1 MPVQLWAEVEVSQK
15 PWTLPLFEG
24 TLGKEYCWE
33 LKRSISLRS
42 ASSSLG
48 DCGLPPE
55 VPNAQPTLE
64 GSTSFP
70 EKTTITYKCNEGF
83 VKIPGKPDS
92 VVCLSN
98 NQWSE
103 FIEFCNR
110 SCDVPTR
117 LLFASLKKDYNM
129 QNYFPV
135 GFTVEYEC
143 RPGYARDPSQ
153 SVKLTCLQNL
163 TWSKAAEFCKKKS
176 CPNPGE
182 LRNGDINITTGLFYG
197 SPIFFSCN
205 TGYRL
210 VGASSSYCTLF
221 DRTLKWS
228 EPLPE
233 CVEIYC
239 PEPTQIDNGY
249 IQEEH
254 EVYVYRQSITY
265 GCDKGFNLVGKSSIY
280 CTVKENEGEWSDLP
294 PQCIGTRA
302 LPTPQKPTTV
312 NIPTTRTPPTSQK
325 PTTITPTTVN
335 AADTRAPPTPQKPT
349 TVNAPDTE
357 VPPTPQKPTTVN
369 VPDTRFPTHQKPTTV
384 NIPASEAPLTSQKL
398 TTASNSTTKTPATA
412 QTSTISNALP
422 TKTSPAAQT
431 LLMANAFA
439 TQTTTTTQK
448 VSTTK
453 ASFTQRFPATRK
465 STTLHVPV
473 TQGLKSTKRFTS
485 ARITATQRPPVPKAT
500 TSFYTTRVTE
510 GKETSPSGQL
520 VLFSNVI

>member
-294 PQCIGTRA
+294 PQCIGKSSGSKPS
-302 LPTPQKPTTV
+302 PTAQKPTTV
-312 NIPTTRTPPTSQK
+312 SVPG
-325 PTTITPTTVN
+325 
-335 AADTRAPPTPQKPT
+335 TRAPPTPQKPT
-349 TVNAPDTE
+349 TVNIPATRAPPTPE
-357 VPPTPQKPTTVN
+357 KPTTTSVPGTKASSKPQKTTTVNIPATRASPTPQKPTIVN
-369 VPDTRFPTHQKPTTV
+369 
-384 NIPASEAPLTSQKL
+384 AP
-398 TTASNSTTKTPATA
+398 
-412 QTSTISNALP
+412 
-422 TKTSPAAQT
+422 
-431 LLMANAFA
+431 
-439 TQTTTTTQK
+439 
-448 VSTTK
+448 
-453 ASFTQRFPATRK
+453 
-465 STTLHVPV
+465 
-473 TQGLKSTKRFTS
+473 
-485 ARITATQRPPVPKAT
+485 ATQRPPVPKAT

-510 GKETSPSGQL
+510 GKETSPSGAVSLIYGFVAAAIIIGILIL
-520 VLFSNVI
+520 VKIFWDYGKSGAHMYNFDSFACDARSHWLSDLAKEELRRKCTHVHRILVVC

>member
-1 MPVQLWAEVEVSQK
+1 MSPARPSVLPAVLRLLSLLLLLQLPTPPGV
-15 PWTLPLFEG
+15 
-24 TLGKEYCWE
+24 
-33 LKRSISLRS
+33 R
-42 ASSSLG
+42 G

-83 VKIPGKPDS
+83 VKIPGKTDS

-117 LLFASLKKDYNM
+117 LLFASLKKDYNT

-135 GFTVEYEC
+135 GSTVEYEC

-265 GCDKGFNLVGKSSIY
+265 GCNKGFTLVGESSIY

-294 PQCIGTRA
+294 PQCIGKSSGSKPS
-302 LPTPQKPTTV
+302 PTAQKPTTV
-312 NIPTTRTPPTSQK
+312 SVPG
-325 PTTITPTTVN
+325 
-335 AADTRAPPTPQKPT
+335 TRAPPTPQKPT
-349 TVNAPDTE
+349 TVNIPATRA
-357 VPPTPQKPTTVN
+357 PPTPEKPTTTS
-369 VPDTRFPTHQKPTTV
+369 VP
-384 NIPASEAPLTSQKL
+384 
-398 TTASNSTTKTPATA
+398 
-412 QTSTISNALP
+412 
-422 TKTSPAAQT
+422 
-431 LLMANAFA
+431 
-439 TQTTTTTQK
+439 
-448 VSTTK
+448 
-453 ASFTQRFPATRK
+453 
-465 STTLHVPV
+465 
-473 TQGLKSTKRFTS
+473 
-485 ARITATQRPPVPKAT
+485 ATQRPPVPKAT

-510 GKETSPSGQL
+510 GKETSPSGAVSLIYGFVAAAIIIGILIL
-520 VLFSNVI
+520 VKIFWDYGKSGSYNTHENNKAVNVMFHNLSETDDTSEVRHSDKL

>member
-1 MPVQLWAEVEVSQK
+1 MSPARPSVLPAVLRLLSLLLLLQLTTPPGV
-15 PWTLPLFEG
+15 
-24 TLGKEYCWE
+24 
-33 LKRSISLRS
+33 R
-42 ASSSLG
+42 G

-265 GCDKGFNLVGKSSIY
+265 GCNKGFNLVGKSSIY

-294 PQCIGTRA
+294 PQCIGKSSGSKPS
-302 LPTPQKPTTV
+302 PTAQKPTTV
-312 NIPTTRTPPTSQK
+312 S
-325 PTTITPTTVN
+325 
-335 AADTRAPPTPQKPT
+335 
-349 TVNAPDTE
+349 
-357 VPPTPQKPTTVN
+357 VP
-369 VPDTRFPTHQKPTTV
+369 
-384 NIPASEAPLTSQKL
+384 
-398 TTASNSTTKTPATA
+398 
-412 QTSTISNALP
+412 
-422 TKTSPAAQT
+422 
-431 LLMANAFA
+431 
-439 TQTTTTTQK
+439 
-448 VSTTK
+448 
-453 ASFTQRFPATRK
+453 
-465 STTLHVPV
+465 
-473 TQGLKSTKRFTS
+473 
-485 ARITATQRPPVPKAT
+485 ATQRPPVPKAT

-510 GKETSPSGQL
+510 GKETSPSGAVSLIYGKFGSQTVKRNCRHCGMYNPYSWKRILPFNCLRKTIKMQCLWVPKRKWVNAFYQHVVWTPLGTRYVPVYSKSCSCSKVILRQL
-520 VLFSNVI
+520 QITRPINQVVLRAHCLRASF

>member
-1 MPVQLWAEVEVSQK
+1 MSPARPSVLPAVLRLLSL
-15 PWTLPLFEG
+15 LPLLLLLQLPTPPG
-24 TLGKEYCWE
+24 V
-33 LKRSISLRS
+33 R
-42 ASSSLG
+42 G

-70 EKTTITYKCNEGF
+70 EKTSITYKCKEGF

-103 FIEFCNR
+103 FTEFCNR

-135 GFTVEYEC
+135 GSTVEYEC
-143 RPGYARDPSQ
+143 RPGYTRDPSQ

-197 SPIFFSCN
+197 SPIFFSCD

-239 PEPTQIDNGY
+239 PEPVQIDNGY

-265 GCDKGFNLVGKSSIY
+265 GCNKGFTLVGKSSIY
-280 CTVKENEGEWSDLP
+280 CTVKENEGEWSDP
-294 PQCIGTRA
+294 PPECKGKSSGSKPS
-302 LPTPQKPTTV
+302 PTAQKPTTV
-312 NIPTTRTPPTSQK
+312 SVPG
-325 PTTITPTTVN
+325 
-335 AADTRAPPTPQKPT
+335 TRAPPTPQKPT
-349 TVNAPDTE
+349 TVNIPATGAPPTPQKPTTTS
-357 VPPTPQKPTTVN
+357 VPGTKASRTPQKTTTVNIPGTSAPPTPQKPTTVN
-369 VPDTRFPTHQKPTTV
+369 IPATGAPPTPQKPTT
-384 NIPASEAPLTSQKL
+384 TS
-398 TTASNSTTKTPATA
+398 
-412 QTSTISNALP
+412 
-422 TKTSPAAQT
+422 
-431 LLMANAFA
+431 
-439 TQTTTTTQK
+439 
-448 VSTTK
+448 
-453 ASFTQRFPATRK
+453 
-465 STTLHVPV
+465 VP
-473 TQGLKSTKRFTS
+473 
-485 ARITATQRPPVPKAT
+485 ATQRPPVPKAT
-500 TSFYTTRVTE
+500 TSFHTTRVTE
-510 GKETSPSGQL
+510 GKATSPSGAVSL
-520 VLFSNVI
+520 IYGFVAAAIIIGILILAKIFWDYGKSGSYNTHENNKAVNVMFHNLSETDDTSEVRHSDKL

>member
-1 MPVQLWAEVEVSQK
+1 MSPARPSVLPAVLRLLSLLLLLQLPTPPGV
-15 PWTLPLFEG
+15 
-24 TLGKEYCWE
+24 
-33 LKRSISLRS
+33 R
-42 ASSSLG
+42 G

-265 GCDKGFNLVGKSSIY
+265 GCNKGFNLVGKSSIY

-294 PQCIGTRA
+294 PQCIGKSSGSKPS
-302 LPTPQKPTTV
+302 PTAQKPTTV
-312 NIPTTRTPPTSQK
+312 SVPG
-325 PTTITPTTVN
+325 
-335 AADTRAPPTPQKPT
+335 TRAPPTPQKPT
-349 TVNAPDTE
+349 TVNIPATRA
-357 VPPTPQKPTTVN
+357 PPTPEKPTTTS
-369 VPDTRFPTHQKPTTV
+369 VP
-384 NIPASEAPLTSQKL
+384 
-398 TTASNSTTKTPATA
+398 
-412 QTSTISNALP
+412 
-422 TKTSPAAQT
+422 
-431 LLMANAFA
+431 
-439 TQTTTTTQK
+439 
-448 VSTTK
+448 
-453 ASFTQRFPATRK
+453 
-465 STTLHVPV
+465 
-473 TQGLKSTKRFTS
+473 
-485 ARITATQRPPVPKAT
+485 ATQRPPVPKAT

-510 GKETSPSGQL
+510 GKETSPSGAVSLIYGFVAAAIIIGILIL
-520 VLFSNVI
+520 VKIFWDYGKSGAHMYNFDSFACDARNHWLSDLAKEELRRKCTRVHRILVVC

>member
-294 PQCIGTRA
+294 PQCIGKSSGSKPS
-302 LPTPQKPTTV
+302 PTAQKPTTV
-312 NIPTTRTPPTSQK
+312 SVPG
-325 PTTITPTTVN
+325 
-335 AADTRAPPTPQKPT
+335 TRAPPTPQKPT
-349 TVNAPDTE
+349 TVNIPATRA
-357 VPPTPQKPTTVN
+357 PPTPEKPTTTS
-369 VPDTRFPTHQKPTTV
+369 VP
-384 NIPASEAPLTSQKL
+384 
-398 TTASNSTTKTPATA
+398 
-412 QTSTISNALP
+412 
-422 TKTSPAAQT
+422 
-431 LLMANAFA
+431 
-439 TQTTTTTQK
+439 
-448 VSTTK
+448 
-453 ASFTQRFPATRK
+453 
-465 STTLHVPV
+465 
-473 TQGLKSTKRFTS
+473 
-485 ARITATQRPPVPKAT
+485 ATQRPPVPKAT

-510 GKETSPSGQL
+510 GKETSPSGAVSLIYGFVAAAIIIGILIL
-520 VLFSNVI
+520 VKIFWDYGKSGLSVGDNH

>member
-1 MPVQLWAEVEVSQK
+1 MSSARPSVLPAVLRLLSLLLLLQLPTPPGV
-15 PWTLPLFEG
+15 
-24 TLGKEYCWE
+24 
-33 LKRSISLRS
+33 R
-42 ASSSLG
+42 G

-83 VKIPGKPDS
+83 VKIPGKTDS

-117 LLFASLKKDYNM
+117 LLFASLKKDYNT

-135 GFTVEYEC
+135 GSTVEYEC

-265 GCDKGFNLVGKSSIY
+265 GCNKGFTLVGESSIY

-294 PQCIGTRA
+294 PQCIGKSSGSKPS
-302 LPTPQKPTTV
+302 PTAQKPTTV
-312 NIPTTRTPPTSQK
+312 SVPG
-325 PTTITPTTVN
+325 
-335 AADTRAPPTPQKPT
+335 TRAPPTPQKPT
-349 TVNAPDTE
+349 TVNIPATRA
-357 VPPTPQKPTTVN
+357 PPTPEKPTTTS
-369 VPDTRFPTHQKPTTV
+369 VP
-384 NIPASEAPLTSQKL
+384 
-398 TTASNSTTKTPATA
+398 
-412 QTSTISNALP
+412 
-422 TKTSPAAQT
+422 
-431 LLMANAFA
+431 
-439 TQTTTTTQK
+439 
-448 VSTTK
+448 
-453 ASFTQRFPATRK
+453 
-465 STTLHVPV
+465 
-473 TQGLKSTKRFTS
+473 
-485 ARITATQRPPVPKAT
+485 ATQRPPVPKAT

-510 GKETSPSGQL
+510 GKETSPSGAVSLIYGFVAAAIIIGILIL
-520 VLFSNVI
+520 VKIFWDYGKSGSYNTHENNKAVNVMFHNLSETDDTSEVRHSDKL

>member
-1 MPVQLWAEVEVSQK
+1 MSPARPSVLPAVLRLLSLLLLLQLTTPPGV
-15 PWTLPLFEG
+15 
-24 TLGKEYCWE
+24 
-33 LKRSISLRS
+33 R
-42 ASSSLG
+42 G

-265 GCDKGFNLVGKSSIY
+265 GCNKGFNLVGKSSIY

-294 PQCIGTRA
+294 PQCIGKSSGSKPS
-302 LPTPQKPTTV
+302 PTAQKPTTV
-312 NIPTTRTPPTSQK
+312 S
-325 PTTITPTTVN
+325 
-335 AADTRAPPTPQKPT
+335 
-349 TVNAPDTE
+349 
-357 VPPTPQKPTTVN
+357 VP
-369 VPDTRFPTHQKPTTV
+369 
-384 NIPASEAPLTSQKL
+384 
-398 TTASNSTTKTPATA
+398 
-412 QTSTISNALP
+412 
-422 TKTSPAAQT
+422 
-431 LLMANAFA
+431 
-439 TQTTTTTQK
+439 
-448 VSTTK
+448 
-453 ASFTQRFPATRK
+453 
-465 STTLHVPV
+465 
-473 TQGLKSTKRFTS
+473 
-485 ARITATQRPPVPKAT
+485 ATQRPPVPKAT

-510 GKETSPSGQL
+510 GKETSPSGAVSLIYGFVAAAIIIGILIL
-520 VLFSNVI
+520 VKIFWDYGKSGAHMYNFDSFACDARNHWLSDLAKEELRRKCTRVHRILVVC

>member
-1 MPVQLWAEVEVSQK
+1 MSPARPSVLPAVLRLLSL
-15 PWTLPLFEG
+15 LPLLLLLQLPTPPG
-24 TLGKEYCWE
+24 V
-33 LKRSISLRS
+33 R
-42 ASSSLG
+42 G

-70 EKTTITYKCNEGF
+70 EKTSITYKCKEGF

-103 FIEFCNR
+103 FTEFCNR

-135 GFTVEYEC
+135 GSTVEYEC
-143 RPGYARDPSQ
+143 RPGYTRDPSQ

-197 SPIFFSCN
+197 SPIFFSCD

-239 PEPTQIDNGY
+239 PEPVQIDNGY

-265 GCDKGFNLVGKSSIY
+265 GCNKGFTLVGKSSIY
-280 CTVKENEGEWSDLP
+280 CTVKENEGEWSDP
-294 PQCIGTRA
+294 PPECKGKSSGSKPS
-302 LPTPQKPTTV
+302 PTAQKPTTV
-312 NIPTTRTPPTSQK
+312 S
-325 PTTITPTTVN
+325 
-335 AADTRAPPTPQKPT
+335 
-349 TVNAPDTE
+349 
-357 VPPTPQKPTTVN
+357 VP
-369 VPDTRFPTHQKPTTV
+369 
-384 NIPASEAPLTSQKL
+384 
-398 TTASNSTTKTPATA
+398 
-412 QTSTISNALP
+412 
-422 TKTSPAAQT
+422 
-431 LLMANAFA
+431 
-439 TQTTTTTQK
+439 
-448 VSTTK
+448 
-453 ASFTQRFPATRK
+453 
-465 STTLHVPV
+465 
-473 TQGLKSTKRFTS
+473 
-485 ARITATQRPPVPKAT
+485 ATQRPPVPKAT
-500 TSFYTTRVTE
+500 TSFHTTRVTE
-510 GKETSPSGQL
+510 GKATSPSGAVSL
-520 VLFSNVI
+520 IYGFVAAAIIIGILILAKIFWDYGKSGSYNTHENNKAVNVMFHNLSETDDTSEVRHSDKL

>member
-103 FIEFCNR
+103 FIEFCN
-110 SCDVPTR
+110 
-117 LLFASLKKDYNM
+117 
-129 QNYFPV
+129 Q
-135 GFTVEYEC
+135 
-143 RPGYARDPSQ
+143 
-153 SVKLTCLQNL
+153 
-163 TWSKAAEFCKKKS
+163 KS

>member
-1 MPVQLWAEVEVSQK
+1 MSPTRPSVLPAVLRLLSL
-15 PWTLPLFEG
+15 LPLLLPTPPG
-24 TLGKEYCWE
+24 V
-33 LKRSISLRS
+33 R
-42 ASSSLG
+42 G
-48 DCGLPPE
+48 DCGPPPE
-55 VPNAQPTLE
+55 VPNAQPILG

-70 EKTTITYKCNEGF
+70 EKTAITYKCNEGF
-83 VKIPGKPDS
+83 VKIPGNPDS

-103 FIEFCNR
+103 FIEFCN
-110 SCDVPTR
+110 
-117 LLFASLKKDYNM
+117 
-129 QNYFPV
+129 Q
-135 GFTVEYEC
+135 
-143 RPGYARDPSQ
+143 
-153 SVKLTCLQNL
+153 
-163 TWSKAAEFCKKKS
+163 KS

-197 SPIFFSCN
+197 SPIFFSCH

-210 VGASSSYCTLF
+210 VGESSSYCTLF

-239 PEPTQIDNGY
+239 PEPIQIDNGY
-249 IQEEH
+249 IQEEQ

-265 GCDKGFNLVGKSSIY
+265 GCNKGFNLVGKSSIY
-280 CTVKENEGEWSDLP
+280 CTVTEDEGEWSDPP
-294 PQCIGTRA
+294 PQCIGNQFTIGTRA
-302 LPTPQKPTTV
+302 PSTPQKPTTTSV
-312 NIPTTRTPPTSQK
+312 PGTKASPTPQKTTTR
-325 PTTITPTTVN
+325 PTTVN
-335 AADTRAPPTPQKPT
+335 AADTRAPPTPQRPTTVNAPDTRAPPTPQKPT

-369 VPDTRFPTHQKPTTV
+369 VPVTRFPTHQKPTTV
-384 NIPASEAPLTSQKL
+384 NIPASEAPLTSQKP
-398 TTASNSTTKTPATA
+398 TTANNSTTKTPATA
-412 QTSTISNALP
+412 QTFTISNALP

-485 ARITATQRPPVPKAT
+485 ARITATQRPSVPKAT
-500 TSFYTTRVTE
+500 TSFHTTRVTE
-510 GKETSPSGQL
+510 RKETSPSVSGHTCITLTVLL
-520 VLFSNVI
+520 VTLGTIGYLT

>member
-1 MPVQLWAEVEVSQK
+1 MSPARPSV
-15 PWTLPLFEG
+15 LPAVLR
-24 TLGKEYCWE
+24 L
-33 LKRSISLRS
+33 LSLL
-42 ASSSLG
+42 SLLLPTPPGVRG
-48 DCGLPPE
+48 DCGPPPE
-55 VPNAQPTLE
+55 VPNAQPILE

-70 EKTTITYKCNEGF
+70 EKATITYKCNEGF

-92 VVCLSN
+92 VVCLAN

-110 SCDVPTR
+110 SCDVPPR

-135 GFTVEYEC
+135 GSTVEYEC
-143 RPGYARDPSQ
+143 RPGYMRDPSQ

-197 SPIFFSCN
+197 SPIFFSCH

-239 PEPTQIDNGY
+239 PEPIQIDNGY
-249 IQEEH
+249 IQEEY

-265 GCDKGFNLVGKSSIY
+265 GCDKGFTLVGKSSIY

-294 PQCIGTRA
+294 PQCIGKSSGSKPS
-302 LPTPQKPTTV
+302 PTAQKPTTV
-312 NIPTTRTPPTSQK
+312 S
-325 PTTITPTTVN
+325 
-335 AADTRAPPTPQKPT
+335 
-349 TVNAPDTE
+349 
-357 VPPTPQKPTTVN
+357 VP
-369 VPDTRFPTHQKPTTV
+369 
-384 NIPASEAPLTSQKL
+384 
-398 TTASNSTTKTPATA
+398 
-412 QTSTISNALP
+412 
-422 TKTSPAAQT
+422 
-431 LLMANAFA
+431 
-439 TQTTTTTQK
+439 
-448 VSTTK
+448 
-453 ASFTQRFPATRK
+453 
-465 STTLHVPV
+465 
-473 TQGLKSTKRFTS
+473 
-485 ARITATQRPPVPKAT
+485 ATQRPSVPKAT
-500 TSFYTTRVTE
+500 TSFHTTRVTE
-510 GKETSPSGQL
+510 RKETSPSGAVSLIYGKFGSQTVKRNCHHCGMYNPYSWKRILPFNCLRKTIKMQCLGVPKRKWVNAFYQHVVWTPLGTRYVPVYSKSCSCSKVILRQL
-520 VLFSNVI
+520 QITRPINQVVLRAHCLRASF

>member
-1 MPVQLWAEVEVSQK
+1 MSPARPSVLPAVLRLLSLLLLLQLPTPPGV
-15 PWTLPLFEG
+15 
-24 TLGKEYCWE
+24 
-33 LKRSISLRS
+33 R
-42 ASSSLG
+42 G

-265 GCDKGFNLVGKSSIY
+265 GCNKGFNLVGKSSIY

-294 PQCIGTRA
+294 PQCIGKSSGSKPS
-302 LPTPQKPTTV
+302 PTAQKPTTV
-312 NIPTTRTPPTSQK
+312 SVPG
-325 PTTITPTTVN
+325 
-335 AADTRAPPTPQKPT
+335 TRAPPTPQKPT
-349 TVNAPDTE
+349 TVNIPATRA
-357 VPPTPQKPTTVN
+357 PPTPEKPTTTS
-369 VPDTRFPTHQKPTTV
+369 VP
-384 NIPASEAPLTSQKL
+384 
-398 TTASNSTTKTPATA
+398 
-412 QTSTISNALP
+412 
-422 TKTSPAAQT
+422 
-431 LLMANAFA
+431 
-439 TQTTTTTQK
+439 
-448 VSTTK
+448 
-453 ASFTQRFPATRK
+453 
-465 STTLHVPV
+465 
-473 TQGLKSTKRFTS
+473 
-485 ARITATQRPPVPKAT
+485 ATQRPPVPKAT

-510 GKETSPSGQL
+510 GKETSPSGAVSLIYGFVAAAIIIGILIL
-520 VLFSNVI
+520 VKIFWDYGKSGSYNTHENNKAVNVMFHNLSETDDTSEVRHSDKL